1 MNDRCGIKRWLEWV
15 PAWMLTGVVALA
27 IAWLTLAPVP
37 PEAVHL
43 ELFKGAD
50 KWVHAIM
57 FGALTSCI
65 MLDRQRHACWHELT
79 PAFAFMSGGVSTLAG
94 VAIEYLQR
102 YMEPGRSYDPGDIAA
117 DAGGALVALLFYL
130 ALQPLWS
137 DEKRAGRP

>member
-1 MNDRCGIKRWLEWV
+1 M
-15 PAWMLTGVVALA
+15 
-27 IAWLTLAPVP
+27 
-37 PEAVHL
+37 HL

-102 YMEPGRSYDPGDIAA
+102 YMELGRSYDPGDIAA

>member
-65 MLDRQRHACWHELT
+65 MLDRHPCNFHGPSWIGI
-79 PAFAFMSGGVSTLAG
+79 SGANQAVH
-94 VAIEYLQR
+94 
-102 YMEPGRSYDPGDIAA
+102 
-117 DAGGALVALLFYL
+117 F
-130 ALQPLWS
+130 
-137 DEKRAGRP
+137 RPW